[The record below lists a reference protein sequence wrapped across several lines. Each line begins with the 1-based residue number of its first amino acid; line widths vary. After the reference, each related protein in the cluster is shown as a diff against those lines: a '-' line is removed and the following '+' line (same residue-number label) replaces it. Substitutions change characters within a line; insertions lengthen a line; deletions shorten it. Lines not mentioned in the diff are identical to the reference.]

1 MPEPINRNYSRVFRE
16 AAQDRCLEVA
26 EMIAAEARANA
37 AQRFKKKETDTEG
50 KAPRK
55 GGGTGA
61 LAAGYAA
68 SRDGRTSAK
77 ITGVSYWAHVEYGHA
92 LKDDQGRPLVNKDGV
107 VQRVGQKPHVRPAI
121 ESVRKQLG
129 GGA

>member
-26 EMIAAEARANA
+26 EMIAAEARINA
-37 AQRFKKKETDTEG
+37 AAKFH
-50 KAPRK
+50 
-55 GGGTGA
+55 GGSGD
-61 LAAGYAA
+61 LAKGYAA

-92 LKDDQGRPLVNKDGV
+92 LKDDHGRPLVNKDGV

-121 ESVRKQLG
+121 ETVRKQLG